1 LIDSRSFNA
10 QRIYTYIYCNLKLRI
25 FSNLHNF
32 PGIICNWPLKGIVM
46 ANKDENVRIREFI
59 ELDKKSIPS
68 DGGPR
73 FNRLIFAKSPYLLQ
87 HADNPVDWYPWGDEA
102 FEKARRENKPILLSI
117 GYATCHWCHV
127 MAHES
132 FADPEV
138 AEVLNRHL
146 VTIKVDR
153 EERPDIDAQYMTAAQ
168 MMTGRGGWPL
178 NVIMTP
184 DLKPFYAA
192 TYLPGRAKHGM
203 PGLIEIVEKISE
215 LWKTRG
221 DMVRKDCDTIVGNLR
236 KLATPPAGALTGG
249 DLSDSAYRELCGMYD
264 PIFGGFGDAP
274 KFPMP
279 LTISFLVRYRQKTG
293 SQAAREMVEKS
304 LRRMRDGGI
313 WDQIGSGIHR
323 YAVDREWI
331 IPHFEKMLYDQA
343 MLAIACLDAY
353 QAFDDPGRLEMA
365 EEIFDYVLR
374 DMTSPEG
381 GFYSGQDADSEGEE
395 GTFYLWTPRQIEDV
409 LGVETGKIF
418 CRAYDVT
425 ERGNFE
431 GSSILHRKHPLELLA
446 EAVGMECKRLA
457 AILEEAREK
466 LFLKR
471 LERIRPFRDEK
482 VLTGWNGLMIAA
494 LARGAGVTGN
504 ERYLSAAAGAAA
516 FIEEHLRDNSGRLFR
531 SFHLGEPS
539 IPAFLEDHSFYAW
552 GLIELYQATADP
564 SHLETA
570 RRVTGQMLKLFG
582 DKSGGGF
589 FDAGSDAEEVL
600 VRMKRA
606 YDDVT
611 PSGNS
616 VAAMNLL
623 RLGKITSDESLSSEG
638 ERTLRTFM
646 GGAAGQPSGFLRLL
660 DAQDFLLG
668 QGVDITLVFRETGE
682 ELRRMI
688 RSVYSKYIP
697 NLTMRF
703 IQEGDDVNGR
713 IAVDGKTTAYVCAG
727 SACRPPAAGPEA
739 LEKVLNEAL

>member
-1 LIDSRSFNA
+1 MGN
-10 QRIYTYIYCNLKLRI
+10 NK
-25 FSNLHNF
+25 
-32 PGIICNWPLKGIVM
+32 II
-46 ANKDENVRIREFI
+46 KDENARIREFV
-59 ELDKKSIPS
+59 ELDKKTIPP

-87 HADNPVDWYPWGDEA
+87 HADNPVDWYQWGNEA
-102 FEKARRENKPILLSI
+102 FEKARLENKPVFLSI

-138 AEVLNRHL
+138 AEVLNRHMIA
-146 VTIKVDR
+146 VKVDR
-153 EERPDIDAQYMTAAQ
+153 EERPDIDAQYITVAQ

-178 NVIMTP
+178 NIIMTP

-192 TYLPGRAKHGM
+192 TYMPGRAKHGM
-203 PGLIEIVEKISE
+203 PGLIDLVEKISE

-221 DMVRKDCDTIVGNLR
+221 DVIRKDCDAIIGNLR
-236 KLATPPAGALTGG
+236 KLAAPPAGALHGA
-249 DLSDSAYRELCGMYD
+249 DLSDDAYRELCGMYD
-264 PIFGGFGDAP
+264 SIFGGFGDAP

-279 LTISFLVRYRQKTG
+279 LTISFLVRYWRKTG
-293 SQAAREMVEKS
+293 SQAAREMVEKT
-304 LRRMRDGGI
+304 LRRMREGGI
-313 WDQIGSGIHR
+313 WDQLGSGIHR
-323 YAVDREWI
+323 YAIDREWI

-343 MLAIACLDAY
+343 LLANACLDAH
-353 QAFDDPGRLEMA
+353 QAFADPGLLEMSK
-365 EEIFDYVLR
+365 EIFDYVLR

-395 GTFYLWTPRQIEDV
+395 GTFYVWTPSQIEDV
-409 LGVETGKIF
+409 LGAETGKIF

-431 GSSILHRKHPLELLA
+431 GRSILHLKRPTGLLA
-446 EAVGMECKRLA
+446 ESLGMERKRLA

-471 LERIRPFRDEK
+471 RERILPFRDEK

-516 FIEEHLRDNSGRLFR
+516 FIEGHLRDTSGRLLR
-531 SFHLGEPS
+531 SFHLGEPC
-539 IPAFLEDHSFYAW
+539 IPAFLEDYTFYAW
-552 GLIELYQATADP
+552 GLIELHQATADP
-564 SHLETA
+564 SYLETA
-570 RRVTGQMLKLFG
+570 LRVTGQMIDLFR
-582 DKSGGGF
+582 DEIGGGF
-589 FDAGSDAEEVL
+589 FDTGSDAEEIL

-606 YDDVT
+606 FDDVT

-623 RLGKITSDESLSSEG
+623 RLGKITSNDSLTREG
-638 ERTLRTFM
+638 EQTLRAFT

-660 DAQDFLLG
+660 DAQDFLFG
-668 QGVDITLVFRETGE
+668 PGVDITLIFRDAGE
-682 ELRRMI
+682 ELNRMI
-688 RSVYSKYIP
+688 RTVYGRYIP
-697 NLTMRF
+697 NLTLRF
-703 IQEGDDVNGR
+703 ARDGEDVNGR
-713 IAVDGKTTAYVCAG
+713 TAVDGKTTAYVCAA
-727 SACRPPAAGPEA
+727 SACLPPAAGWEA
-739 LEKVLNEAL
+739 LEKILDEAL